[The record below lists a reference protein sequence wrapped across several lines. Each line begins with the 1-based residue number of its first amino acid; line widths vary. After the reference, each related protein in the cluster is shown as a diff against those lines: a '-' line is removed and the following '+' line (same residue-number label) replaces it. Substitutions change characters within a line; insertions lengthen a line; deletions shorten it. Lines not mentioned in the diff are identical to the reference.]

1 MRGRHDVELVEEGAA
16 AEDEDRHVVG
26 VPRHPHLPP
35 ERAGKLD
42 IGTRIIK
49 SLNREKDSKATIGS
63 CP

>member
-42 IGTRIIK
+42 MGAI
-49 SLNREKDSKATIGS
+49 
-63 CP
+63 P